1 MSRLSS
7 AQRAYLRKEAH
18 DLRAVLQLGKQGLTP
33 NLVTSVKEVF
43 NTNELIKV
51 KFLDFQD
58 EKHELAEQLAE
69 QSGSDLVAVI
79 GNIAI
84 LYRVHP
90 DPERRSIVLP
100 A

>member
-1 MSRLSS
+1 
-7 AQRAYLRKEAH
+7 
-18 DLRAVLQLGKQGLTP
+18 LQLGKQGLTP
-33 NLVTSVKEVF
+33 NLVASVKEVF
-43 NTNELIKV
+43 NTNELIKI

-84 LYRVHP
+84 LYRVHS

-100 A
+100 D